1 MTKFVLF
8 FLKICNIISTIGRES
23 DFLNFQK
30 IFIAFSG
37 GAKRMEIAKN
47 LLAVIELQPEKIP
60 NWMVI
65 VMGIGTVFVG
75 LICII
80 ILCKIMGAFFAGTSK
95 AKEKPAAPVAV
106 APAAQNTV
114 IENRQEIIAAV
125 TAVAAEEMGKDI
137 SAIRVISFKKL

>member
-1 MTKFVLF
+1 MGENRIFSIL
-8 FLKICNIISTIGRES
+8 LI
-23 DFLNFQK
+23 

-37 GAKRMEIAKN
+37 GAKRMDIAKN

-65 VMGIGTVFVG
+65 VMGIGTVFLG

-80 ILCKIMGAFFAGTSK
+80 ILCKIMGLFFAHSTK
-95 AKEKPAAPVAV
+95 PQEKTAAPTVS

-125 TAVAAEEMGKDI
+125 TAACAEEMGKDV

>member
-1 MTKFVLF
+1 
-8 FLKICNIISTIGRES
+8 
-23 DFLNFQK
+23 
-30 IFIAFSG
+30 
-37 GAKRMEIAKN
+37 MEIAKN

-80 ILCKIMGAFFAGTSK
+80 ILCKIMGAFFVGT
-95 AKEKPAAPVAV
+95 AKTEEKPATPVAV
-106 APAAQNTV
+106 QNTV

-125 TAVAAEEMGKDI
+125 TAACAEEMGKDV

>member
-1 MTKFVLF
+1 M
-8 FLKICNIISTIGRES
+8 
-23 DFLNFQK
+23 D
-30 IFIAFSG
+30 
-37 GAKRMEIAKN
+37 IAKN

-65 VMGIGTVFVG
+65 VMGIGTVFLG

-80 ILCKIMGAFFAGTSK
+80 ILCKIMGLFFAHSTK
-95 AKEKPAAPVAV
+95 PQEKTAAPTVS

-125 TAVAAEEMGKDI
+125 TAACAEEMGKDV